1 VHLVTVARCGGL
13 LVVAVVVTGAVAAPV
28 LVDVRATLAGTVL
41 AERLVAVGDPVED
54 GQPLVYVRTEL
65 TGTVAV
71 AARAPQDGIVR
82 EVLVEP
88 GQRIERGQVV
98 VRLQPR

>member
-1 VHLVTVARCGGL
+1 MRGARAAGLGGIA
-13 LVVAVVVTGAVAAPV
+13 VAVAVAVGAASPA

-41 AERLVAVGDPVED
+41 ADRLVAVGDRVED
-54 GQPLVYVRTEL
+54 GQPLVYVRTPL

-82 EVLVEP
+82 DVLVEP

-98 VRLQPR
+98 VRLEPR

>member
-1 VHLVTVARCGGL
+1 MAVWRAAGVLVAAAAVASGS
-13 LVVAVVVTGAVAAPV
+13 VAAPA

-41 AERLVAVGDPVED
+41 AERLVAVGDQVED
-54 GQPLVYVRTEL
+54 GQPLVYVRTAL

-71 AARAPQDGIVR
+71 AARAPVDGIVR
-82 EVLVEP
+82 EVLVHP
-88 GQRIERGQVV
+88 GQSVERGQVV

>member
-1 VHLVTVARCGGL
+1 MTARRPAVLLTVTVA
-13 LVVAVVVTGAVAAPV
+13 VAVAAAAAAPA

-41 AERLVAVGDPVED
+41 ADRLVAEGDLVED
-54 GQPLVYVRTEL
+54 GQPLVYVRTAL

>member
-1 VHLVTVARCGGL
+1 MRVARAAGLGGIA
-13 LVVAVVVTGAVAAPV
+13 VAVAVAVGAASPA

-41 AERLVAVGDPVED
+41 ADRLVAVGDQVED
-54 GQPLVYVRTEL
+54 GQPLVYVRTPL

-82 EVLVEP
+82 DVLVEP

-98 VRLQPR
+98 VRLEPR